1 MRNEIKTVFLHQII
15 LQSIMGKFSL
25 RSLFGKS
32 KKQDDD
38 IHFIEIDETDSTN
51 HYIKSLLATL
61 DGVQKE
67 PRMTVAYADFQ
78 TAGRGQG
85 TNTWESEKGKNL
97 LFSILCHPIWV
108 PITSQFIISE
118 AEVLALHDA
127 LSAFTDDITIKWPN
141 DIYWKDKKISG
152 TLIENTISAGH
163 IKDCIIGT
171 GVNIN
176 QKDFDDNL
184 PNPVSLYQ
192 ILGREVDRMTILCDM
207 VNKFDAYLTDVR
219 NGNYEKIVS
228 LYHSYLYRGHGF
240 FKFHDNDG
248 DFEAAIVEVEDDGH
262 LILRDKGDHI
272 RSYAFKEVE
281 FII

>member
-1 MRNEIKTVFLHQII
+1 M
-15 LQSIMGKFSL
+15 SKFSL
-25 RSLFGKS
+25 RSLLGRN
-32 KKQDDD
+32 KKQDDG
-38 IHFIEIDETDSTN
+38 IHYIEIDETDSTN

-67 PRMTVAYADFQ
+67 PRITVAYSDYQ

-85 TNTWESEKGKNL
+85 TNTWESERGKNL
-97 LFSILCHPIWV
+97 LFSILCHPVWV
-108 PITSQFIISE
+108 PVTAQFVISE
-118 AEVLALHDA
+118 AEAIAIRDA
-127 LSAFTDDITIKWPN
+127 LSAYTEGITIKWPN

-152 TLIENTISAGH
+152 TLIENTLGAGH

-171 GVNIN
+171 GIDIN
-176 QKDFDDNL
+176 QKTFSESL
-184 PNPVSLYQ
+184 PNPVSLCQ
-192 ILGREVDRMTILCDM
+192 IIGHEVDRMTILKDI
-207 VNKFDAYLTDVR
+207 VNRFDAYLTDIR

-228 LYHSYLYRGHGF
+228 LYQSYLYRGHGF
-240 FKFHDNDG
+240 FKYRDKDSE
-248 DFEAAIVEVEDDGH
+248 FEAAIVEVEDDGH

>member
-1 MRNEIKTVFLHQII
+1 
-15 LQSIMGKFSL
+15 MGKFSL
-25 RSLFGKS
+25 HSLFGKN
-32 KKQDDD
+32 KKADDG
-38 IHFIEIDETDSTN
+38 IHYIEVDETDSTN

-67 PRMTVAYADFQ
+67 PRITVAYADYQ

-97 LFSILCHPIWV
+97 LFSILCHPVWV

-118 AEVLALHDA
+118 AEALAIHDA
-127 LSAFTDDITIKWPN
+127 LSAYTDNIAIKWPN

-163 IKDCIIGT
+163 IKDCILGT
-171 GVNIN
+171 GININ
-176 QKDFDDNL
+176 QKEFTDKL
-184 PNPVSLYQ
+184 PNPVSLCQ
-192 ILGREVDRMTILCDM
+192 ILGHEADRNAILHDI
-207 VNKFDAYLTDVR
+207 VKRFDNYLTDIR

-228 LYHSYLYRGHGF
+228 LYQSYLYRGHGF
-240 FKFHDNDG
+240 FKFHDADG
-248 DFEAAIVEVEDDGH
+248 EFEAAIVEVEDDGH